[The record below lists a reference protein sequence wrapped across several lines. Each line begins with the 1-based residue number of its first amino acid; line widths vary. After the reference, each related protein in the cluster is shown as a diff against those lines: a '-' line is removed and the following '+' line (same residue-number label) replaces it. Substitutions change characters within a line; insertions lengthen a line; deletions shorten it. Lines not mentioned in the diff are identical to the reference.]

1 MRHLK
6 AGRKLN
12 RTASHRK
19 AMFNNMAMSLI
30 ENERIKTTL
39 PKAKELR
46 SVVERLITY
55 GKKGDLHGIRLIAK
69 TVKNKDLVMKL
80 VNDIAPGYADRNGG
94 YTRVLKLGTRRGDNS
109 EMAIIE
115 LVDRVPANAEAPE
128 VEAE

>member
-6 AGRKLN
+6 SGRKLN

-19 AMFNNMAMSLI
+19 AMFNNMAASLL
-30 ENERIKTTL
+30 EHERITTTL

-55 GKKGDLHGIRLIAK
+55 GKKEDQNHGFRLIFK
-69 TVKNKDLVMKL
+69 TIKDKSLVRKVL
-80 VNDIAPGYADRNGG
+80 YDIAPSYKDRSGG
-94 YTRVLKLGTRRGDNS
+94 YTRILKLGARRGDNA

-115 LVDRVPANAEAPE
+115 LVDRVNAGVSEE
-128 VEAE
+128 SAE

>member
-19 AMFNNMAMSLI
+19 AMFINMALSLV
-30 ENERIKTTL
+30 EHERIKTTW
-39 PKAKELR
+39 PKAMELR
-46 SVVERLITY
+46 GVVERLITY
-55 GKKGDLHGIRLIAK
+55 GKRGDLHGIRLISRSI
-69 TVKNKDLVMKL
+69 KNKDLIMKI
-80 VNDIAPGYADRNGG
+80 VNDLAVQYNDRAGG
-94 YTRVLKLGTRRGDNS
+94 YTRVLKLGPRRSDNA

-115 LVDRVPANAEAPE
+115 FVDRAKDKEA

>member
-19 AMFNNMAMSLI
+19 AMFANMAMSII
-30 ENERIKTTL
+30 EHERIKTTL
-39 PKAKELR
+39 PKAKEVRAL
-46 SVVERLITY
+46 VERLITY

-69 TVKNKDLVMKL
+69 TVKDKDLVMKI
-80 VNDIAPGYADRNGG
+80 VNDIAPGYKGRDGG
-94 YTRVLKLGTRRGDNS
+94 YTRVLKLGTRRGDNA

-115 LVDRVPANAEAPE
+115 LVDRTLVGE
-128 VEAE
+128 VVEDKSE

>member
-19 AMFNNMAMSLI
+19 AMFGNMAASLFKH
-30 ENERIKTTL
+30 ERITTTL

-46 SVVERLITY
+46 GVAERLITH
-55 GKKGDLHGIRLIAK
+55 GKKGNLNGVRSIAK
-69 TVKNKDLVMKL
+69 VIKDKKL
-80 VNDIAPGYADRNGG
+80 IHKITADIAPGYADRNGG
-94 YTRVLKLGTRRGDNS
+94 YTRILKLGPRKGDKA

-115 LVDRVPANAEAPE
+115 LVGRSTSVSEEPAEQ
-128 VEAE
+128 